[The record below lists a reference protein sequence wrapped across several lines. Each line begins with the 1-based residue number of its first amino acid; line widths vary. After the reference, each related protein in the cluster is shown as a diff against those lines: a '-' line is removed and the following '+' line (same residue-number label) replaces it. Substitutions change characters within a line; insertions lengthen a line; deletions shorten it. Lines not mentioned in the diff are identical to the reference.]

1 MFPKLYSIETTTFPK
16 LIRKK
21 ARNSMKLLT
30 QFLNLFL
37 ILLGFIAQS
46 NATLGILN
54 PLGVLGHKNVKVGY
68 NPQIGTGNV
77 DAGITGGLSKAGSL
91 IGHLGAAKA
100 NLGTKLV
107 KGFLEPLSTN
117 VGSSG
122 DCDEAINANLGSN
135 TKKTE
140 CKSCKSDNESKPSD
154 MEANLNTG
162 INDDD
167 KKIKLT
173 FSHSKSVKNNVGS
186 TKSKLKYEWSND
198 SSGQENESDNS
209 SSNNESYEAQLPNY
223 NTNIDIKGKQQ
234 MSDLLNKK
242 ISDITKILR
251 KLKIKKE
258 VLADLESKLNN
269 LKEIALSRVVCTDEV
284 NIERVLHY
292 GSIKRELGSS
302 TRTRI
307 SGTVKGKND
316 VKVGDG
322 EGFGFYV

>member
-1 MFPKLYSIETTTFPK
+1 MFSKLYSIETTTFPK

-54 PLGVLGHKNVKVGY
+54 PLGVLGHKNVNVGY
-68 NPQIGTGNV
+68 NPQIGTGNI

-107 KGFLEPLSTN
+107 KGFLEPLNTN

-140 CKSCKSDNESKPSD
+140 CKSCRSDNESKPSD

-167 KKIKLT
+167 KNIKLT

-198 SSGQENESDNS
+198 SSEEENESDNNF
-209 SSNNESYEAQLPNY
+209 SNNESYEADLPYY
-223 NTNIDIKGKQQ
+223 NIKGKQQ
-234 MSDLLNKK
+234 ISDLLNKK
-242 ISDITKILR
+242 IKDITKILR

-258 VLADLESKLNN
+258 VLADLESSLND
-269 LKEIALSRVVCTDEV
+269 LKEIALNRVVCNDEV

-292 GSIKRELGSS
+292 GSIKKELGSS

-322 EGFGFYV
+322 DGFNGDFRFYV

>member
-1 MFPKLYSIETTTFPK
+1 MFSKLYSIETTTFPK

-54 PLGVLGHKNVKVGY
+54 PLGVLGHKNVNVGY
-68 NPQIGTGNV
+68 NPQIGTGNI

-107 KGFLEPLSTN
+107 KGFLEPLNTN
-117 VGSSG
+117 VCSSG

-140 CKSCKSDNESKPSD
+140 CKSCRSDNESKPSD

-167 KKIKLT
+167 KNIKLT

-198 SSGQENESDNS
+198 SSEEENESDNNF
-209 SSNNESYEAQLPNY
+209 SNNKSYEADLPYY
-223 NTNIDIKGKQQ
+223 NIKGKQQ
-234 MSDLLNKK
+234 ISDLLNKK
-242 ISDITKILR
+242 IKDITKILR

-258 VLADLESKLNN
+258 VLADLESSLND
-269 LKEIALSRVVCTDEV
+269 LKEIALNRVVCNDEV

-292 GSIKRELGSS
+292 GSIKKELGSS

-322 EGFGFYV
+322 DGFNGDFRFYV